1 MKRDGIVC
9 CHILKI
15 MTQVYI
21 DEILKSTCYED
32 DEAPKGAENDPE
44 NENTQPKQQQSLKTI
59 RYADLCNEFGKI
71 ANEASTNEKTT
82 KIVRKHLIEIR
93 TDVVAFK
100 TKNSKR
106 QKIVASQDNT
116 NQNQSSSMHVNDP
129 PTSKLKGWQ
138 VSTRIKP
145 GFNLQANPK
154 NIKCHICG
162 SNEHTT
168 NKCDNRL
175 GKK

>member
-21 DEILKSTCYED
+21 DEIPQEYLLRRWSNEVGMIPNAYAA

-44 NENTQPKQQQSLKTI
+44 NESTQHKQQQSLKTI

-82 KIVRKHLIEIR
+82 EILRKHLIEIR
-93 TDVVAFK
+93 TDVAAFK
-100 TKNSKR
+100 IKNSKR
-106 QKIVASQDNT
+106 QKIIASQDNT
-116 NQNQSSSMHVNDP
+116 DQNQSSSMHVNDP
-129 PTSKLKGWQ
+129 PASKPKGRP
-138 VSTRIKP
+138 VLTRIKP
-145 GFNLQANPK
+145 GFNLQV
-154 NIKCHICG
+154 
-162 SNEHTT
+162 
-168 NKCDNRL
+168 
-175 GKK
+175 